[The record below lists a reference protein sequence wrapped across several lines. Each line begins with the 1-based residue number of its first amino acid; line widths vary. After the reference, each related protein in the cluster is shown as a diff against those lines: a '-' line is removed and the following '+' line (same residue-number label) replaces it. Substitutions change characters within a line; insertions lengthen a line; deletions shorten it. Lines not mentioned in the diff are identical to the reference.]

1 MHLFPVPGMGE
12 YDEIDYF
19 GAFTA
24 KEATK
29 LGVAQLESSG
39 ASLEGVEPIEPLQM
53 QEKGPKTDYVMAD
66 GAY

>member
-1 MHLFPVPGMGE
+1 MRLFPVAGLGD

-24 KEATK
+24 KEAAK
-29 LGVAQLESSG
+29 LGVAQLESG
-39 ASLEGVEPIEPLQM
+39 DTSLEGVERIEPLQA
-53 QEKGPKTDYVMAD
+53 QEKGPKTNYILAD